1 MLTPLEQ
8 FRIAMEDQGFSEA
21 LINANLRAVERF
33 FKFATTGA
41 VDPPWSIGRDP
52 MRQTLMTVEN

>member
-8 FRIAMEDQGFSEA
+8 FRLAMEDQGFSEA
-21 LINANLRAVERF
+21 MIATNVRAVERF
-33 FKFATTGA
+33 FKFTTTGT

-52 MRQTLMTVEN
+52 MRQTLMTVDS